1 MVPLNTGL
9 TVLTIKLLLFALLFD
24 HKVVVT
30 VSTCMLSETV
40 KPLNFCTLGTLG
52 TLALMLKTLW

>member
-1 MVPLNTGL
+1 MVPLNTDL

-24 HKVVVT
+24 HKVVVI
-30 VSTCMLSETV
+30 VSTCMLTETV
-40 KPLNFCTLGTLG
+40 KPLSFCTLG